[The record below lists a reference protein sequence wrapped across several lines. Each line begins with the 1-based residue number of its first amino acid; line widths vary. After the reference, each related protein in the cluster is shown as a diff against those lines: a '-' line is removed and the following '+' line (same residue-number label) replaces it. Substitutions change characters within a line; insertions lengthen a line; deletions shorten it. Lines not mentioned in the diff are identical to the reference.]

1 LLSGIKPKWR
11 SGMEGGGG
19 LARCAE
25 RQGGMQV

>member
-1 LLSGIKPKWR
+1 
-11 SGMEGGGG
+11 MEGGGG